1 MKIVFADSFT
11 FFALLNPHEAPR
23 AKAVAFAGIFEGT
36 LVTTGWVL
44 TEVADGMARPG
55 NRELFLAIHHEL
67 QKRSGIRIVACCEE
81 LYQRG
86 IEFYGKRLDKDWSL
100 TDCISFL
107 VMQDLSIAE
116 ALTGD
121 HHYEQA
127 GFVALLK

>member
-1 MKIVFADSFT
+1 MKIVFADSFY
-11 FFALLNPHEAPR
+11 FFALLNPHEAPH

-81 LYQRG
+81 LYQGKQRG
-86 IEFYGKRLDKDWSL
+86 KQRWQDPFQGRKTSWEKGPDTNGIYLSDKVFSPFML
-100 TDCISFL
+100 R
-107 VMQDLSIAE
+107 
-116 ALTGD
+116 
-121 HHYEQA
+121 HK
-127 GFVALLK
+127 VAS